1 MPLAGIWGVFPLYI
15 ARENEVRTLE
25 ERINGCM
32 ERSLNGKALPVDGPE
47 MKAMLT
53 YIKFISSAEPVG
65 ESLDGRGGTD
75 ELCR

>member
-1 MPLAGIWGVFPLYI
+1 LPLAGISGVFSTYI

-32 ERSLNGKALPVDGPE
+32 EHSMNGKALRVGSRE

-53 YIKFISSAEPVG
+53 
-65 ESLDGRGGTD
+65 
-75 ELCR
+75 